1 MTHVTCTDQLRNP
14 TFGNGVLATFTFFT
28 SDYLRYLRKKTI
40 CNPLVHRTWKC
51 TTLTC
56 EVSKFFYVT
65 EDSHRPPARQDKTV
79 LSVWCLVCR
88 CELDDCSERVPT
100 SNSPSA
106 TVSSYREFDS
116 YHRSG
121 RDADKTVS
129 SCLAWRC
136 EFASKQRKWR
146 AVTSQSEALLI
157 ARAAV
162 RGLYYRRRHTKH
174 YKI

>member
-1 MTHVTCTDQLRNP
+1 MHPTNLWSTKVFLCDWRFALYLHFPYLRFP
-14 TFGNGVLATFTFFT
+14 YMRFPYLRFPVLAF
-28 SDYLRYLRKKTI
+28 SAPSP
-40 CNPLVHRTWKC
+40 N
-51 TTLTC
+51 
-56 EVSKFFYVT
+56 
-65 EDSHRPPARQDKTV
+65 SHRPPARQDKTV
-79 LSVWCLVCR
+79 LSVSCLVCR
-88 CELDDCSERVPT
+88 CELHDCSERVPT

-136 EFASKQRKWR
+136 EIASKQRKWR

-174 YKI
+174 CKI